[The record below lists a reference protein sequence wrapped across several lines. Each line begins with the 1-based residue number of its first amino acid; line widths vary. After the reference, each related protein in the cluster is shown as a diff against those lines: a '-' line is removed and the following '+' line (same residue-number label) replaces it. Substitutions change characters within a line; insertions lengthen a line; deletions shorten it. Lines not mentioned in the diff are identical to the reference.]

1 MTKIFLTIS
10 LMFILLHSDVYA
22 YIDPG
27 TGGII
32 LQAIIGFLAALG
44 ATITVYWKKFKEII
58 KKIFKIKNKID

>member
-1 MTKIFLTIS
+1 MTKIFFTIS
-10 LMFILLHSDVYA
+10 LLFILLHSDAHA

-44 ATITVYWKKFKEII
+44 ATITVYWKKFKEIF